1 MTLGQVLDKLHTD
14 DLVKASSDVQVNP
27 PVTVGTVVDFLKNN
41 EALKAQ
47 RDKTITVKTTV
58 GEIMDLFGEEN
69 VKEFVQQKT
78 AEAAHKDEYENSLRN
93 IAENWL
99 MLGVFILA
107 FAMLATIVLEMIDK
121 DKR

>member
-1 MTLGQVLDKLHTD
+1 M
-14 DLVKASSDVQVNP
+14 QVNP

-78 AEAAHKDEYENSLRN
+78 AEADGRVHVCGHVSGEISGSIDGVIDAIIDGNVNLKLLSGN
-93 IAENWL
+93 IIEEKE
-99 MLGVFILA
+99 VDSC
-107 FAMLATIVLEMIDK
+107 EE
-121 DKR
+121 